1 MTEWIIRFRR
11 PLIKLRKTD
20 VARSPFESVDGGWKY
35 VGEKEFLGFA
45 RVCYWRQK
53 RHLWSTVYEKAD
65 RYKSFEKAE
74 ARAFT
79 IVVRE
84 PSLLGE
90 VEIVEYAPVSK
101 PKRS

>member
-20 VARSPFESVDGGWKY
+20 LVRSPFESVDGGWKY
-35 VGEKEFLGFA
+35 VGEKELLGFA

-84 PSLLGE
+84 PTLLGE

-101 PKRS
+101 PRRS